1 MCSVLKR
8 CTLGLGFISLKMT
21 EASPP
26 TLSPAAT
33 TTTAPTTT
41 TPTTTTAVEIKFYCR
56 LVDACALP
64 TYLPIYGIFV
74 YTF

>member
-33 TTTAPTTT
+33 TTTA
-41 TPTTTTAVEIKFYCR
+41 VEIKFYCR

>member
-21 EASPP
+21 EATPP

-33 TTTAPTTT
+33 TTTAPTT

>member
-21 EASPP
+21 EATPP
-26 TLSPAAT
+26 TLSPAA
-33 TTTAPTTT
+33 
-41 TPTTTTAVEIKFYCR
+41 TTTTAVEIKFYCR